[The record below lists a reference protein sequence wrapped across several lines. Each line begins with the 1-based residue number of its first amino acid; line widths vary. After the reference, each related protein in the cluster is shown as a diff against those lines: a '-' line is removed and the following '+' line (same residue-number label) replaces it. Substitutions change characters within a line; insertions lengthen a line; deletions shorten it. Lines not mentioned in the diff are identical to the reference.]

1 VVEPVA
7 EQGVSREYGD
17 MSPQRSVMTPAEIR
31 SASPPKSL
39 RGFDEAATQQLLD
52 DVANTVQSLTV
63 ERDQLRRKVEE
74 AKSAA
79 TDADDPTTIGNALL
93 AAQRAGEQ
101 LVEHARETADR
112 ILAESQEEGER
123 LREEARQSVAE
134 HERRFEER
142 RVELEQDHARLRQEL
157 GDLEAT
163 LETERQAAIAAARAE
178 ADELTGR
185 SQQRLEALRLE
196 EEAVRELIDKWRRE
210 FVGMLQSAL
219 DQVAQLHEVITDG
232 GEEQR
237 ELAEVLTSRV
247 GDGRG
252 EHGTS
257 SAGQDDV
264 PSDPEQQAHASPPQ
278 A

>member
-74 AKSAA
+74 AESAV

-112 ILAESQEEGER
+112 ILAESQEEAER
-123 LREEARQSVAE
+123 LRDEARQSVAE

-163 LETERQAAIAAARAE
+163 LETERQAALAAARAE
-178 ADELTGR
+178 ADELAGR

-237 ELAEVLTSRV
+237 ELAEVLTSRL